1 MELTLDISKLT
12 IDDIAARITLGLILE
27 VSAYPKPG
35 NVHRLRDF
43 PDTRFEDFLI
53 SGVISYRYIRQAILR
68 GRRRVPSRVLYGDLI
83 YNAVNKSMNIHGGG
97 NTHLGSLLMLV
108 PIAVAIGYNIK
119 TGLKKL
125 DIKALLNLASKYV
138 ELYSTIDDAIYLYKA
153 VRVVKPSYITNKDKT
168 GEYPSVYTKDYR
180 KVLKERKI
188 KFWDAL
194 LASRNRDV
202 IASEITSGYPLT
214 YEVVEYIR
222 DKLSRG
228 IDWNAVIVDAF
239 LYVLSK
245 GVDTMVIRKF
255 GDDIMREVSLKAHEV
270 LEAGGVESELGMKKA
285 VELDDELFSR
295 GINPGSTA
303 DIIAA
308 AISLYSLLVKRSIIR
323 R

>member
-68 GRRRVPSRVLYGDLI
+68 GRRRVPSKVLYGDLI